1 MAGKTNSRHTQ
12 RVTCASPA
20 RLEGARGPLR
30 GVCRSLSEGGLY
42 FEGAQLPVGQQIALA
57 VELPRLGRIEA
68 VGEVR
73 YHHASPQGTG
83 MGLRFTRLGQDSLA
97 RIQRYVQGG
106 AAAAP

>member
-20 RLEGARGPLR
+20 RLEGPRGPVR
-30 GVCRSLSEGGLY
+30 GTCRSLSQGGLY
-42 FEGAQLPVGQQIALA
+42 FLGAQLPVGQQLALA
-57 VELPRLGRIEA
+57 VELPQVGRVEA

-73 YHHASPQGTG
+73 YHHVSPEGAG

-97 RIQRYVQGG
+97 RIQRFVQGG
-106 AAAAP
+106 APAA